1 MKILL
6 TGANGFLGKYISQV
20 IDEYQPTFLSRN
32 EEKGIPCDLSVS
44 KPDFNNKEFEL
55 VIHNAGKAH
64 SNPKTSAEIDSFYKV
79 NLEGTK
85 NLCMSLEKI
94 NKLPTRFVFI
104 STVAVYGVETGENIA
119 ENATLLGNSAY
130 ALSKIQAEKY
140 LETWCTKHK
149 ILLTILRLP
158 LVVGINAPGNFGMML
173 NSIKKGY
180 YFRIGSGSAKRSMVL
195 ASDVANIIL
204 KASEKGG
211 TFNLTDGLHPSFAE
225 LDNYISFTFDKK
237 VKVLPLE
244 FAKILAKVGDFIPA
258 FPFNSNKL
266 VKMKS
271 SLTFSSELAI
281 KKINWNPN
289 PVIGNIF

>member
-6 TGANGFLGKYISQV
+6 TGANGFLGQHISKV
-20 IDEYQPTFLSRN
+20 IDDYQPTFLSRK
-32 EEKGIPCDLSVS
+32 EEKGISCDLSVS
-44 KPDFNNKEFEL
+44 KPDLNNQEFDL

-64 SNPKTSAEIDSFYKV
+64 SNPKTSDEIDSYYKV
-79 NLEGTK
+79 NLDGTK
-85 NLCMSLEKI
+85 NLCMSLEKAI
-94 NKLPTRFVFI
+94 RLPTRFVFI
-104 STVAVYGVETGENIA
+104 STVAVYGVESGENIT
-119 ENATLLGNSAY
+119 EDVPLLGNSAY

-140 LETWCTKHK
+140 LETWCAKHR

-158 LVVGINAPGNFGMML
+158 LVIGINAPGNFGLML

-204 KASEKGG
+204 SASEKGG
-211 TFNLTDGLHPSFAE
+211 IFNLSDGLHPSFAE
-225 LDNYISFTFDKK
+225 LDNYISFYFNKK

-244 FAKILAKVGDFIPA
+244 FAKILAKFGDLIPA

-266 VKMKS
+266 VKMKT
-271 SLTFSSELAI
+271 SLTFSSELAV
-281 KKINWNPN
+281 KKIYWNPN

>member
-6 TGANGFLGKYISQV
+6 TGANGFLGKYISIV
-20 IDEYQPTFLSRN
+20 IKEYQPTFLSRN
-32 EEKGIPCDLSVS
+32 EEKGISCDLSVS

-104 STVAVYGVETGENIA
+104 SSVAVYGLETGENIT
-119 ENATLLGNSAY
+119 EDSPLLGNSAY

-158 LVVGINAPGNFGMML
+158 LIVGVNAPGNFGMML

-244 FAKILAKVGDFIPA
+244 FAKMLAKVGDFIPA